1 MLKIEDLYVEI
12 DGQEIVKGLD
22 LEVGKGEIHAIMGP
36 NGSGKSTL
44 ANVLMGHPRYEV
56 TEGSITFQGE
66 DVFELE
72 PDERAKLGMFL
83 AFQYPSEVPGV
94 SVANFLRTA
103 VNSVREDEL
112 SPMEMYRL
120 LQEKM
125 SIMQMDPRFAERYL
139 NEGFSGGEKKRNE
152 ILQMLMLDP
161 KLAIM
166 DETDSGL
173 DIDALQVVA
182 KGVNEMKGPEFSAV
196 IITHYQRILRY
207 IEPDRVHVM
216 LDGRLVTSGGKEL
229 ADDLEGKGRENAGRQ
244 DYTGARPR
252 RVQVRFPRSGGV
264 LLQDPEEGYRPGD
277 RGHDLQ
283 AQERA
288 GVDARVPAEGAGV
301 VPREADPDL
310 GRRPLRDGL
319 RRHLLLHKAH
329 GEPGPL
335 LGRCARRHK
344 EHLREARHPA
354 GREGEPGRRRGAVR
368 VRGRL
373 PLPEEGA
380 RRAGRHL
387 PGYGLWTARAR
398 GHRRGV
404 LRYHHPAGRQQVRGA
419 ELRRVVGRLVRVH
432 PASGVLPHQ
441 RGEHGPVR
449 ADAHHRRRGFLR
461 ALHRGLHG
469 TDVYHELAALG
480 GSRVDR

>member
-1 MLKIEDLYVEI
+1 MLKIEDLQVEI

-22 LEVGKGEIHAIMGP
+22 LEVNKGEIHAIMGP

-56 TEGSITFQGE
+56 TGGSITFQGQ

-103 VNSVREDEL
+103 INSVREEEL

-125 SIMQMDPRFAERYL
+125 SIMQMDPKFAERYL

-229 ADDLEGKGRENAGRQ
+229 ADDLEEKGYDWVRQ
-244 DYTGARPR
+244 EFGA
-252 RVQVRFPRSGGV
+252 S
-264 LLQDPEEGYRPGD
+264 
-277 RGHDLQ
+277 
-283 AQERA
+283 AQ
-288 GVDARVPAEGAGV
+288 
-301 VPREADPDL
+301 
-310 GRRPLRDGL
+310 
-319 RRHLLLHKAH
+319 
-329 GEPGPL
+329 
-335 LGRCARRHK
+335 
-344 EHLREARHPA
+344 
-354 GREGEPGRRRGAVR
+354 
-368 VRGRL
+368 
-373 PLPEEGA
+373 
-380 RRAGRHL
+380 
-387 PGYGLWTARAR
+387 
-398 GHRRGV
+398 
-404 LRYHHPAGRQQVRGA
+404 
-419 ELRRVVGRLVRVH
+419 
-432 PASGVLPHQ
+432 S
-441 RGEHGPVR
+441 
-449 ADAHHRRRGFLR
+449 
-461 ALHRGLHG
+461 
-469 TDVYHELAALG
+469 
-480 GSRVDR
+480 

>member
-1 MLKIEDLYVEI
+1 MLKIEDLQVEI

-56 TEGSITFQGE
+56 TGGSITFQGE

-103 VNSVREDEL
+103 VNSVREEEL
-112 SPMEMYRL
+112 SPMDMYRL

-125 SIMQMDPRFAERYL
+125 GIMQMDPKFAERYL

-152 ILQMLMLDP
+152 ILQMLMLGP

-207 IEPDRVHVM
+207 IEPDHVHVM

-229 ADDLEGKGRENAGRQ
+229 ADDLEEKGYDWVRQ
-244 DYTGARPR
+244 E
-252 RVQVRFPRSGGV
+252 F
-264 LLQDPEEGYRPGD
+264 
-277 RGHDLQ
+277 
-283 AQERA
+283 
-288 GVDARVPAEGAGV
+288 GAG
-301 VPREADPDL
+301 A
-310 GRRPLRDGL
+310 
-319 RRHLLLHKAH
+319 
-329 GEPGPL
+329 
-335 LGRCARRHK
+335 
-344 EHLREARHPA
+344 
-354 GREGEPGRRRGAVR
+354 
-368 VRGRL
+368 
-373 PLPEEGA
+373 
-380 RRAGRHL
+380 
-387 PGYGLWTARAR
+387 
-398 GHRRGV
+398 
-404 LRYHHPAGRQQVRGA
+404 Q
-419 ELRRVVGRLVRVH
+419 
-432 PASGVLPHQ
+432 S
-441 RGEHGPVR
+441 
-449 ADAHHRRRGFLR
+449 
-461 ALHRGLHG
+461 
-469 TDVYHELAALG
+469 
-480 GSRVDR
+480 

>member
-1 MLKIEDLYVEI
+1 MLKIEDLHVEI

-56 TEGSITFQGE
+56 TGGSITFQGE

-103 VNSVREDEL
+103 VNSVREEEL

-125 SIMQMDPRFAERYL
+125 GIMQMDPRFAERYL

-229 ADDLEGKGRENAGRQ
+229 ADDLEEKGYDWVRQ
-244 DYTGARPR
+244 E
-252 RVQVRFPRSGGV
+252 F
-264 LLQDPEEGYRPGD
+264 
-277 RGHDLQ
+277 
-283 AQERA
+283 
-288 GVDARVPAEGAGV
+288 GAG
-301 VPREADPDL
+301 A
-310 GRRPLRDGL
+310 
-319 RRHLLLHKAH
+319 
-329 GEPGPL
+329 
-335 LGRCARRHK
+335 
-344 EHLREARHPA
+344 
-354 GREGEPGRRRGAVR
+354 
-368 VRGRL
+368 
-373 PLPEEGA
+373 
-380 RRAGRHL
+380 
-387 PGYGLWTARAR
+387 
-398 GHRRGV
+398 
-404 LRYHHPAGRQQVRGA
+404 Q
-419 ELRRVVGRLVRVH
+419 
-432 PASGVLPHQ
+432 S
-441 RGEHGPVR
+441 
-449 ADAHHRRRGFLR
+449 
-461 ALHRGLHG
+461 
-469 TDVYHELAALG
+469 
-480 GSRVDR
+480 

>member
-1 MLKIEDLYVEI
+1 MLKIENLQVEI

-56 TEGSITFQGE
+56 TGGSITFQGE

-103 VNSVREDEL
+103 VNSVREEEL

-125 SIMQMDPRFAERYL
+125 SIMQMDPKFAERYL

-161 KLAIM
+161 RLAIM

-182 KGVNEMKGPEFSAV
+182 RGVNELRGPEFSAV

-207 IEPDRVHVM
+207 IEPDHVHVM

-229 ADDLEGKGRENAGRQ
+229 ADDLEEKGYDWVRQ
-244 DYTGARPR
+244 E
-252 RVQVRFPRSGGV
+252 F
-264 LLQDPEEGYRPGD
+264 
-277 RGHDLQ
+277 
-283 AQERA
+283 
-288 GVDARVPAEGAGV
+288 GAG
-301 VPREADPDL
+301 
-310 GRRPLRDGL
+310 
-319 RRHLLLHKAH
+319 
-329 GEPGPL
+329 
-335 LGRCARRHK
+335 
-344 EHLREARHPA
+344 
-354 GREGEPGRRRGAVR
+354 
-368 VRGRL
+368 
-373 PLPEEGA
+373 
-380 RRAGRHL
+380 
-387 PGYGLWTARAR
+387 T
-398 GHRRGV
+398 
-404 LRYHHPAGRQQVRGA
+404 Q
-419 ELRRVVGRLVRVH
+419 
-432 PASGVLPHQ
+432 S
-441 RGEHGPVR
+441 
-449 ADAHHRRRGFLR
+449 
-461 ALHRGLHG
+461 
-469 TDVYHELAALG
+469 
-480 GSRVDR
+480 

>member
-1 MLKIEDLYVEI
+1 MLKIEDLHVEI

-56 TEGSITFQGE
+56 TGGSITFRGE

-103 VNSVREDEL
+103 INSVREEEL

-125 SIMQMDPRFAERYL
+125 GIMQMDPKFAERYL

-161 KLAIM
+161 RLAIM

-182 KGVNEMKGPEFSAV
+182 RGVNELRGPEFSAV

-207 IEPDRVHVM
+207 IEPDHVHVM
-216 LDGRLVTSGGKEL
+216 LDGRLVTSGGNKLAEEL
-229 ADDLEGKGRENAGRQ
+229 EEKGYDWVRQ
-244 DYTGARPR
+244 E
-252 RVQVRFPRSGGV
+252 F
-264 LLQDPEEGYRPGD
+264 
-277 RGHDLQ
+277 
-283 AQERA
+283 
-288 GVDARVPAEGAGV
+288 GAG
-301 VPREADPDL
+301 A
-310 GRRPLRDGL
+310 
-319 RRHLLLHKAH
+319 
-329 GEPGPL
+329 
-335 LGRCARRHK
+335 
-344 EHLREARHPA
+344 
-354 GREGEPGRRRGAVR
+354 
-368 VRGRL
+368 
-373 PLPEEGA
+373 
-380 RRAGRHL
+380 
-387 PGYGLWTARAR
+387 
-398 GHRRGV
+398 
-404 LRYHHPAGRQQVRGA
+404 Q
-419 ELRRVVGRLVRVH
+419 
-432 PASGVLPHQ
+432 S
-441 RGEHGPVR
+441 
-449 ADAHHRRRGFLR
+449 
-461 ALHRGLHG
+461 
-469 TDVYHELAALG
+469 
-480 GSRVDR
+480 

>member
-1 MLKIEDLYVEI
+1 MLKIEDLHVEI

-56 TEGSITFQGE
+56 TGGSITFQGE

-120 LQEKM
+120 IQEKM
-125 SIMQMDPRFAERYL
+125 SIMQMDPKFAERYL

-152 ILQMLMLDP
+152 ILQMLMLEP
-161 KLAIM
+161 RLAIM

-182 KGVNEMKGPEFSAV
+182 KGVNELRGPDFSAV

-207 IEPDRVHVM
+207 IEPDHVHVM

-229 ADDLEGKGRENAGRQ
+229 ALELEDKGYEWVRQ
-244 DYTGARPR
+244 E
-252 RVQVRFPRSGGV
+252 F
-264 LLQDPEEGYRPGD
+264 
-277 RGHDLQ
+277 
-283 AQERA
+283 
-288 GVDARVPAEGAGV
+288 GAG
-301 VPREADPDL
+301 
-310 GRRPLRDGL
+310 
-319 RRHLLLHKAH
+319 AH
-329 GEPGPL
+329 
-335 LGRCARRHK
+335 
-344 EHLREARHPA
+344 
-354 GREGEPGRRRGAVR
+354 
-368 VRGRL
+368 
-373 PLPEEGA
+373 
-380 RRAGRHL
+380 
-387 PGYGLWTARAR
+387 
-398 GHRRGV
+398 
-404 LRYHHPAGRQQVRGA
+404 
-419 ELRRVVGRLVRVH
+419 
-432 PASGVLPHQ
+432 S
-441 RGEHGPVR
+441 
-449 ADAHHRRRGFLR
+449 
-461 ALHRGLHG
+461 
-469 TDVYHELAALG
+469 
-480 GSRVDR
+480 

>member
-1 MLKIEDLYVEI
+1 MLKIEDLQVEI

-56 TEGSITFQGE
+56 TGGSITFQGQ

-103 VNSVREDEL
+103 INSVREEEL

-125 SIMQMDPRFAERYL
+125 SIMQMDPKFAERYL

-229 ADDLEGKGRENAGRQ
+229 ADDLEEKGYDWVRQ
-244 DYTGARPR
+244 E
-252 RVQVRFPRSGGV
+252 F
-264 LLQDPEEGYRPGD
+264 
-277 RGHDLQ
+277 
-283 AQERA
+283 
-288 GVDARVPAEGAGV
+288 GAG
-301 VPREADPDL
+301 A
-310 GRRPLRDGL
+310 
-319 RRHLLLHKAH
+319 
-329 GEPGPL
+329 
-335 LGRCARRHK
+335 
-344 EHLREARHPA
+344 
-354 GREGEPGRRRGAVR
+354 
-368 VRGRL
+368 
-373 PLPEEGA
+373 
-380 RRAGRHL
+380 
-387 PGYGLWTARAR
+387 
-398 GHRRGV
+398 
-404 LRYHHPAGRQQVRGA
+404 Q
-419 ELRRVVGRLVRVH
+419 
-432 PASGVLPHQ
+432 S
-441 RGEHGPVR
+441 
-449 ADAHHRRRGFLR
+449 
-461 ALHRGLHG
+461 
-469 TDVYHELAALG
+469 
-480 GSRVDR
+480 

>member
-1 MLKIEDLYVEI
+1 MLKIEDLQVEI

-56 TEGSITFQGE
+56 TGGSITFQGE

-103 VNSVREDEL
+103 VNSVREEEL

-125 SIMQMDPRFAERYL
+125 GIMQMDPKFAERYL

-229 ADDLEGKGRENAGRQ
+229 ADDLEEKGYDWVRQ
-244 DYTGARPR
+244 E
-252 RVQVRFPRSGGV
+252 F
-264 LLQDPEEGYRPGD
+264 
-277 RGHDLQ
+277 
-283 AQERA
+283 
-288 GVDARVPAEGAGV
+288 GAG
-301 VPREADPDL
+301 
-310 GRRPLRDGL
+310 
-319 RRHLLLHKAH
+319 
-329 GEPGPL
+329 
-335 LGRCARRHK
+335 
-344 EHLREARHPA
+344 
-354 GREGEPGRRRGAVR
+354 
-368 VRGRL
+368 
-373 PLPEEGA
+373 
-380 RRAGRHL
+380 
-387 PGYGLWTARAR
+387 T
-398 GHRRGV
+398 
-404 LRYHHPAGRQQVRGA
+404 Q
-419 ELRRVVGRLVRVH
+419 
-432 PASGVLPHQ
+432 S
-441 RGEHGPVR
+441 
-449 ADAHHRRRGFLR
+449 
-461 ALHRGLHG
+461 
-469 TDVYHELAALG
+469 
-480 GSRVDR
+480 

>member
-56 TEGSITFQGE
+56 TGGSITFQGE

-103 VNSVREDEL
+103 VNSVREEEL
-112 SPMEMYRL
+112 NPMEMYRL

-125 SIMQMDPRFAERYL
+125 SIMQMDPKFAERYL

-229 ADDLEGKGRENAGRQ
+229 ADDLEEKGYDWVRQ
-244 DYTGARPR
+244 E
-252 RVQVRFPRSGGV
+252 F
-264 LLQDPEEGYRPGD
+264 
-277 RGHDLQ
+277 
-283 AQERA
+283 
-288 GVDARVPAEGAGV
+288 GAG
-301 VPREADPDL
+301 A
-310 GRRPLRDGL
+310 
-319 RRHLLLHKAH
+319 
-329 GEPGPL
+329 
-335 LGRCARRHK
+335 
-344 EHLREARHPA
+344 
-354 GREGEPGRRRGAVR
+354 
-368 VRGRL
+368 
-373 PLPEEGA
+373 
-380 RRAGRHL
+380 
-387 PGYGLWTARAR
+387 
-398 GHRRGV
+398 
-404 LRYHHPAGRQQVRGA
+404 Q
-419 ELRRVVGRLVRVH
+419 
-432 PASGVLPHQ
+432 S
-441 RGEHGPVR
+441 
-449 ADAHHRRRGFLR
+449 
-461 ALHRGLHG
+461 
-469 TDVYHELAALG
+469 
-480 GSRVDR
+480 